1 MASLQGGDRART
13 ASNRGD
19 YQGRTTLPLSY
30 NAPQY
35 KPPPE
40 GSCDAQDT
48 KGTMKHAPKFV
59 ISSMRLV
66 ALTAALFASSAHAD
80 DYADVSQLARNGKY
94 SEALEKADQYLA
106 AKPRDPQMRFIKG
119 VVQRDSGKTG
129 DAIATFTRLTE
140 DYPELPE
147 PYNNLAVL
155 YAGQNQFDKARTA
168 LEMAI
173 RTNPSYTTAHE
184 NLGDVYAKLASQAY
198 GKALQLDASN
208 TAVPPKLAVI
218 RELFNPALS
227 KGQRPTLPPAEVQAQ
242 PAAKLPPMLSTK
254 GAADKAPPT
263 LVEKPIASVAPKPA
277 APAAPV
283 ASTATVAKSAAEV
296 EPIVKAAA
304 PTPPASD
311 NRTHKDVEAAVANW
325 AKAWAAQDMKAYLGS
340 YGKEFDPPGKMSRSD
355 WEAER
360 RQRIVGKSKIT
371 VKIESLSVQVNGETA
386 IAKFQ
391 QSYKSGTFA
400 VSSRKQLDFVKA
412 ADRWL
417 IVREAVN

>member
-1 MASLQGGDRART
+1 
-13 ASNRGD
+13 
-19 YQGRTTLPLSY
+19 
-30 NAPQY
+30 
-35 KPPPE
+35 
-40 GSCDAQDT
+40 
-48 KGTMKHAPKFV
+48 
-59 ISSMRLV
+59 
-66 ALTAALFASSAHAD
+66 
-80 DYADVSQLARNGKY
+80 
-94 SEALEKADQYLA
+94 
-106 AKPRDPQMRFIKG
+106 
-119 VVQRDSGKTG
+119 
-129 DAIATFTRLTE
+129 
-140 DYPELPE
+140 LPE

-227 KGQRPTLPPAEVQAQ
+227 KGQRPTLPPAEVPAQ
-242 PAAKLPPMLSTK
+242 VASKLPPMLATK

-263 LVEKPIASVAPKPA
+263 LTEKPPASLATKPEAPT
-277 APAAPV
+277 APV
-283 ASTATVAKSAAEV
+283 TSATTGARTAEATEPNAKVA
-296 EPIVKAAA
+296 
-304 PTPPASD
+304 TPAQPASD
-311 NRTHKDVEAAVANW
+311 NRQHKDVEAAVANW

-355 WEAER
+355 WESER
-360 RQRIVGKSKIT
+360 RQRIVGKSKIS
-371 VKIESLSVQVNGETA
+371 VKVERLSVEVNGDTA
-386 IAKFQ
+386 VAKFQ
-391 QSYKSGTFA
+391 QSYKSGSFA

>member
-1 MASLQGGDRART
+1 M
-13 ASNRGD
+13 
-19 YQGRTTLPLSY
+19 LPLSY

-35 KPPPE
+35 KPPVE
-40 GSCDAQDT
+40 GSRDAQDT

-66 ALTAALFASSAHAD
+66 TLTAALLASAAYAD
-80 DYADVSQLARNGKY
+80 DYADVSQLARSGKY
-94 SEALEKADQYLA
+94 SEALAKADQYLS

-198 GKALQLDASN
+198 SKALQLDASN

-218 RELFNPALS
+218 RELFNPGLS
-227 KGQRPTLPPAEVQAQ
+227 KGQRPTLPAVEASTQI
-242 PAAKLPPMLSTK
+242 AAKLPPMLATK
-254 GAADKAPPT
+254 GAADKLPPT
-263 LVEKPIASVAPKPA
+263 LSDKPTTPA
-277 APAAPV
+277 APAASTAAV
-283 ASTATVAKSAAEV
+283 TKASPPATATVATPPAE
-296 EPIVKAAA
+296 PPAKAAA
-304 PTPPASD
+304 PTQAAAE
-311 NRTHKDVEAAVANW
+311 NHHKAVEAAVANW
-325 AKAWAAQDMKAYLGS
+325 AKAWAAQDMKDYLGA

-360 RQRIVGKSKIT
+360 RQRIVGKAKIT
-371 VKIESLSVQVNGETA
+371 VKIERLSVQVNGETA
-386 IAKFQ
+386 VAKFQ

-400 VSSRKQLDFVKA
+400 VSSRKQLDLVRA
-412 ADRWL
+412 GNNWL
-417 IVREAVN
+417 IIREAVN

>member
-1 MASLQGGDRART
+1 MASQEGRDRART
-13 ASNRGD
+13 GSNREG
-19 YQGRTTLPLSY
+19 YQGRITLPLSY

-35 KPPPE
+35 KPPEE
-40 GSCDAQDT
+40 GSRDAQDT

-66 ALTAALFASSAHAD
+66 TLTAALLASAAYAD

-94 SEALEKADQYLA
+94 SEALTKAEQYLS

-227 KGQRPTLPPAEVQAQ
+227 KGQRPTLPPVEAPSQVAS
-242 PAAKLPPMLSTK
+242 KLPPMLATK

-263 LVEKPIASVAPKPA
+263 LSDKPTPSVAPPPA
-277 APAAPV
+277 APAA
-283 ASTATVAKSAAEV
+283 STAAATKAPEAV
-296 EPIVKAAA
+296 EPTAKAAA
-304 PTPPASD
+304 PTQPAAE
-311 NRTHKDVEAAVANW
+311 NRYHKDVEAAVASW

-355 WEAER
+355 WESER

-371 VKIESLSVQVNGETA
+371 VRIDKLSVQVNGETA
-386 IAKFQ
+386 VAKFQ
-391 QSYKSGTFA
+391 QSYKSGSFA
-400 VSSRKQLDFVKA
+400 VSGLKQLDLVKTG
-412 ADRWL
+412 DRWL

>member
-1 MASLQGGDRART
+1 M
-13 ASNRGD
+13 
-19 YQGRTTLPLSY
+19 LPLSY

-35 KPPPE
+35 KPPAE
-40 GSCDAQDT
+40 GSRDAQDT

-59 ISSMRLV
+59 VSSLRLATLTV
-66 ALTAALFASSAHAD
+66 ALLASTAYAD
-80 DYADVSQLARNGKY
+80 DYTDVSQLARNGKY
-94 SEALEKADQYLA
+94 SEALAKADQYLT
-106 AKPRDPQMRFIKG
+106 AKPRDAQMRFIKG

-227 KGQRPTLPPAEVQAQ
+227 KGQRPTLPAVEASTQVAT
-242 PAAKLPPMLSTK
+242 KLPPMLATK
-254 GAADKAPPT
+254 GAADKPPPT
-263 LVEKPIASVAPKPA
+263 LAEKPT
-277 APAAPV
+277 APAASAPA
-283 ASTATVAKSAAEV
+283 ASATTTPPATKAPPPAATAVVPPV
-296 EPIVKAAA
+296 EPPAKAAA
-304 PTPPASD
+304 TAQPAAE
-311 NRTHKDVEAAVANW
+311 THHKAVETAVANW
-325 AKAWAAQDMKAYLGS
+325 AKAWAAQDMKAYLGA
-340 YGKEFDPPGKMSRSD
+340 YGKEFNPPGKMSRGD

-371 VKIESLSVQVNGETA
+371 VRIEKLSVQVNGDTA
-386 IAKFQ
+386 VAKFQ
-391 QSYKSGTFA
+391 QSYKSGSFA
-400 VSSRKQLDFVKA
+400 ASSRKQLDLVKTG
-412 ADRWL
+412 DHWL
-417 IVREAVN
+417 IIREAVN